1 MLIKIFTL
9 RFQTTL
15 DAFDDTLFVEFIKDK
30 SVLSLKE
37 YFFQK
42 NEIPYLA
49 LIVTYEPVQASNIL
63 GFDKSGASQKK
74 KNDKW
79 RTLFLVPNLRFTAI
93 NLRCNSLKL
102 NINFSFPRASVG
114 MPNTTRC
121 VVGRTASF
129 FCTCHDIYQ
138 SSCHDLSMLDRGN
151 KKMEITQN
159 NLTVQRMVGKWA
171 IDTLAKV

>member
-79 RTLFLVPNLRFTAI
+79 RTLLKESDMPLFETLR
-93 NLRCNSLKL
+93 SW
-102 NINFSFPRASVG
+102 RAEYCKKEG
-114 MPNTTRC
+114 MPPYVVCNNTELAHIVIARPQTLAGLMKIKG
-121 VVGRTASF
+121 VGKQKAEK
-129 FCTCHDIYQ
+129 YGVM
-138 SSCHDLSMLDRGN
+138 MLEILKNNIDTKDTIKEPAKNNDN
-151 KKMEITQN
+151 KK
-159 NLTVQRMVGKWA
+159 
-171 IDTLAKV
+171 